1 MGNRPHLL
9 VFISAHGFGHVAQ
22 TAPVLNALHARMPEL
37 RMTVR
42 SLAPLNHL
50 LSRIRAPFEH
60 LREPGDIGMLMS
72 SALDVRVTET
82 AAAYQDLHREWE
94 SSVYSE
100 ARRLSELAP
109 DFVLSNVGY
118 LPLAGAQRIG
128 IPCAAMCSLN
138 WKDIYAHYCGGI
150 PGSQAISEQIRLA
163 YAQAN
168 AFLRATPGM
177 AMTYLPNRVMIGPVA
192 EVGRNRRDEID
203 IRLGLGREEK
213 LALISLGGIASRLPI
228 ETWPRLP
235 GVRWLVQADW
245 HVAHPDATTIE
256 SLEMDFG
263 DILASSDVLIC
274 KPGYGS
280 FVEAA
285 CSGVPVLYVCR
296 PDWPE
301 TPCLTEW
308 LAQHGRAREITRQ
321 QAETGALG
329 GTLQAVWEAAH
340 PAPPL
345 PSGAA
350 EAADWLH
357 RQLCP

>member
-1 MGNRPHLL
+1 MDNRLHLL
-9 VFISAHGFGHVAQ
+9 VSISAHGFGHVAQ
-22 TAPVLNALHARMPEL
+22 TAPVLNALHARMPEM

-42 SLAPLNHL
+42 SLAPLSHL
-50 LSRIRAPFEH
+50 RSRIRAPFEH
-60 LREPGDIGMLMS
+60 LNEPGDIGMLMS
-72 SALDVRVTET
+72 SALDVRVAET
-82 AAAYQDLHREWE
+82 ARAYQGLHREWE
-94 SSVYSE
+94 SSVANE
-100 ARRLSELAP
+100 ARRLCELAP

-128 IPCAAMCSLN
+128 VPCAAMCSLN
-138 WKDIYAHYCGGI
+138 WKDIYAHYCGAI
-150 PGSQAISEQIRLA
+150 PGSKITSEQIHLA

-177 AMTYLPNRVMIGPVA
+177 AMADLPNRVMIGPIA
-192 EVGRNRRDEID
+192 ELGHNRRDEID
-203 IRLGLGREEK
+203 IRLGLAREEK
-213 LALISLGGIASRLPI
+213 LVLISLGGIASRLPI

-245 HVAHPDATTIE
+245 HVAHPDAATIE
-256 SLEMDFG
+256 SLAMDFG
-263 DILASSDVLIC
+263 DILASSDALVC

-285 CSGVPVLYVCR
+285 CSGVPVLYVRR

-308 LAQHGRAREITRQ
+308 LGQHGSAREITRQ
-321 QAETGALG
+321 QAETGVLG
-329 GTLQAVWEAAH
+329 DDLQAVWDAIH

-350 EAADWLH
+350 EVADWLLQ
-357 RQLCP
+357 QLCP

>member
-1 MGNRPHLL
+1 
-9 VFISAHGFGHVAQ
+9 
-22 TAPVLNALHARMPEL
+22 LHTRMPEL
-37 RMTVR
+37 RLTVR
-42 SLAPLNHL
+42 SLAPMNHL
-50 LSRIRAPFEH
+50 RSRIRTPFEH

-72 SALDVRVTET
+72 SALDVRVAET

-94 SSVYSE
+94 SSVARE
-100 ARRLSELAP
+100 ARHLSELAP

-128 IPCAAMCSLN
+128 VPCAALCSLN

-150 PGSQAISEQIRLA
+150 PGSQPISEQIRLA

-177 AMTYLPNRVMIGPVA
+177 AMADLPNRVIINSVA
-192 EVGRNRRDEID
+192 DIGRNRRDDID
-203 IRLGLGREEK
+203 TRLGLAHDEK
-213 LALISLGGIASRLPI
+213 LVLISLGGIASRLPI
-228 ETWPRLP
+228 ESWPRLT

-245 HVAHPDATTIE
+245 RVVHPDAVTIE
-256 SLEMDFG
+256 SLAMEFG
-263 DILASSDVLIC
+263 DILASSDALIC

-285 CSGVPVLYVCR
+285 CCRVPVLYVSR

-308 LAQHGRAREITRQ
+308 LGQHGNAREITRQ
-321 QAETGALG
+321 QAETGVLG
-329 GTLQAVWEAAH
+329 DDLHAVWKTAH
-340 PAPPL
+340 PAPPS
-345 PSGAA
+345 PIGIT
-350 EAADWLH
+350 EAANWLH
-357 RQLCP
+357 QQLCL

>member
-1 MGNRPHLL
+1 MRNRPHLL

-37 RMTVR
+37 RITVR

-50 LSRIRAPFEH
+50 CSRIRAPFEY
-60 LREPGDIGMLMS
+60 LREPGDTGMLMS
-72 SALDVRVTET
+72 SALDVRVAET
-82 AAAYQDLHREWE
+82 AKAYQDLHREWE
-94 SSVYSE
+94 SSVASE
-100 ARRLSELAP
+100 ARRLRELEP

-128 IPCAAMCSLN
+128 VPCAAMCSLN
-138 WKDIYAHYCGGI
+138 WMDVYAHYCGAI
-150 PGSQAISEQIRLA
+150 PGSQAILEQIRLA
-163 YAQAN
+163 YAQAD

-177 AMTYLPNRVMIGPVA
+177 TMADLPNRVMIGPVA
-192 EVGRNRRDEID
+192 EVGRNRRDEIN
-203 IRLGLGREEK
+203 IRLGLEREEK
-213 LALISLGGIASRLPI
+213 LVLISLGGIAGRLPI

-245 HVAHPDATTIE
+245 HVVHPDAAAIE
-256 SLEMDFG
+256 SLAMDFG
-263 DILASSDVLIC
+263 DILASSDALIC

-285 CSGVPVLYVCR
+285 CSGVPVLYVSR

-301 TPCLTEW
+301 TTCLTEW
-308 LAQHGRAREITRQ
+308 LGQYGSGREITRQ

-329 GTLQAVWEAAH
+329 DDLQAVREAAH

-345 PSGAA
+345 PSGAT
-350 EAADWLH
+350 EAADWL
-357 RQLCP
+357 RQQLRP